1 MDILIGVNDNK
12 CIVNYDEL
20 KNAHRLEGATIFK
33 RIFKIENPY
42 FKEDEDFP
50 RDSEGNN
57 LILKIYGISIG
68 QWFEFIDFI
77 RNGHTN
83 FDLVYQLH
91 SKDNNV
97 KKFFIQNLDRLIST
111 GVFIKFGP
119 FPKFDEYVQAKLEY
133 IETKEIEKNNFYNPM
148 TPEQDYQK
156 KYIWDISVGTKDESW
171 SVTIKIKDAINKYF
185 YRKLKETNT

>member
-1 MDILIGVNDNK
+1 MDILIGVNNNK
-12 CIVNYDEL
+12 CIVNFDEL

-33 RIFKIENPY
+33 RIFKFENPY

-83 FDLVYQLH
+83 YDFVYKQYY
-91 SKDNNV
+91 KNTDV
-97 KKFFIQNLDRLIST
+97 KKIFIQNLDRLIST

-156 KYIWDISVGTKDESW
+156 KYIWHIGSGGKDESW
-171 SVTIKIKDAINKYF
+171 SVTIKVKEAIDKYYF
-185 YRKLKETNT
+185 RKLKVSNT